1 MCAEPL
7 DKIPEERA
15 DEDDG
20 IVELPGAERSPI
32 QDRFDASL
40 DSLQPKAQ
48 ERYKLLRTIGF
59 GGMKCVLLV
68 HDRDTG
74 RNVAM
79 ALMPDFRE
87 RPPEAIENFIREAR
101 ITAFLEHPN
110 IVSVHDI
117 GLDSHGAPFYTMAF
131 LDGLPLSTLLKRVRE
146 KQEPESRYLTLD
158 RRLRFFLRVCNA
170 VNYAHSRDICHLDIK
185 PSNVIVGRF
194 GDVRLIDWGIACET
208 DEKGNVRI
216 PGQGKLRGT
225 PGYMAPEQ
233 ISVNPE
239 APEAGKHSDIF
250 SLGALLYAMLS
261 TVGPFEGKD
270 RDEQLYKTLTAAP
283 PPLQTAAPPENV
295 IPPEMDAICAKA
307 MSKNPADRYS
317 SVDEL
322 RQAVM
327 NVQDKYFLA
336 SLNARHRRVLVSGLI
351 LLVFIVAALAAF
363 LLRRP

>member
-1 MCAEPL
+1 MCAETL

-20 IVELPGAERSPI
+20 IMELPGAERSPI

-48 ERYKLLRTIGF
+48 ERYKLLRTVGF

-146 KQEPESRYLTLD
+146 KQEPESHYLTLD
-158 RRLRFFLRVCNA
+158 RRLRFFLRICNA

-208 DEKGNVRI
+208 DEQGSVRI
-216 PGQGKLRGT
+216 PGQGKLRGP

-250 SLGALLYAMLS
+250 SLGALLYATLS
-261 TVGPFEGKD
+261 TVGPFEGKE

-283 PPLQTAAPPENV
+283 PPLKSAAPPGTV

-307 MSKNPADRYS
+307 MAKNPAERYG

-351 LLVFIVAALAAF
+351 LLIFIIAALAAF

>member
-1 MCAEPL
+1 MCAETL

-20 IVELPGAERSPI
+20 IMELPGAERSPI

-48 ERYKLLRTIGF
+48 ERYKLLRTVGF

-146 KQEPESRYLTLD
+146 KQEPESHYLTLD
-158 RRLRFFLRVCNA
+158 RRLRFFLRICNA

-208 DEKGNVRI
+208 DEQGSVRI

-250 SLGALLYAMLS
+250 SLGALLYATLS
-261 TVGPFEGKD
+261 TVGPFEGKE

-283 PPLQTAAPPENV
+283 PPLKSAAPPGTV

-307 MSKNPADRYS
+307 MAKNPAERYG

-351 LLVFIVAALAAF
+351 LLIFIIAALAAF

>member
-15 DEDDG
+15 DEDDSLL
-20 IVELPGAERSPI
+20 ELPGAEPYPL
-32 QDRFDASL
+32 QDRFEASL
-40 DSLQPKAQ
+40 DSLRPKVQ

-87 RPPEAIENFIREAR
+87 RPREAIENFIREAR

-158 RRLRFFLRVCNA
+158 RRLRFFLRICNA

-185 PSNVIVGRF
+185 PENVIVGRF

-208 DEKGNVRI
+208 DEQGKVRI

-225 PGYMAPEQ
+225 PGFMAPEQ

-239 APEAGKHSDIF
+239 APEAGKLSDIF
-250 SLGALLYAMLS
+250 SLGALLYAMLT

-270 RDEQLYKTLTAAP
+270 RDEKLYKTLTADP
-283 PPLQTAAPPENV
+283 PPLQAAAPEGTV
-295 IPPEMDAICAKA
+295 IPPEMEAICARA
-307 MSKNPADRYS
+307 MAKDPADRYS
-317 SVDEL
+317 SPEEL

-336 SLNARHRRVLVSGLI
+336 SLSSRRRRVLVSVLI
-351 LLVFIVAALAAF
+351 LLVFIIAAVAAF
-363 LLRRP
+363 LLRYC

>member
-1 MCAEPL
+1 MCAQTL

-15 DEDDG
+15 DEDDSLL
-20 IVELPGAERSPI
+20 ELPGAEPYPL

-40 DSLQPKAQ
+40 DSLRPKAQ

-79 ALMPDFRE
+79 ALMPDFNE
-87 RPPEAIENFIREAR
+87 RPRETIENFIREAR

-146 KQEPESRYLTLD
+146 GAEFESRYLTLD
-158 RRLRFFLRVCNA
+158 RRLRFFLRICNA

-185 PSNVIVGRF
+185 PDNVIVGRF

-208 DEKGNVRI
+208 DEQGKVRI

-233 ISVNPE
+233 ISVNPQ

-250 SLGALLYAMLS
+250 SLGALLYAMLT

-270 RDEQLYKTLTAAP
+270 RDEQLYKTLTADPA
-283 PPLQTAAPPENV
+283 PLQAAAPPGTV

-307 MSKNPADRYS
+307 MAKNPADRYS
-317 SVDEL
+317 SPEEL

-336 SLNARHRRVLVSGLI
+336 SLSSRRRRVQVSVLI
-351 LLVFIVAALAAF
+351 LLVFIIAAVAAF
-363 LLRRP
+363 LLRFF

>member
-1 MCAEPL
+1 MCAETL

-20 IVELPGAERSPI
+20 IMELPGAERSPI

-146 KQEPESRYLTLD
+146 KQEFESRYLTLD
-158 RRLRFFLRVCNA
+158 RRLRFFLRICNA

-208 DEKGNVRI
+208 DEEGSVRI

-283 PPLQTAAPPENV
+283 PPLQTVAPPENV

-307 MSKNPADRYS
+307 MAKNPAERYG

-327 NVQDKYFLA
+327 NVQDEYFLA

-351 LLVFIVAALAAF
+351 LLVFIIAALAAF